1 MRAAGAAAEW
11 SLAGVGCVRQIVMA
25 GADDAGERA
34 DRFLAARFDGAS
46 RSRIKGLIEAGAV
59 TVDGATLSD
68 PAFRV
73 KAGHTFAILVPE
85 PVAAEPEAQ
94 DIALAVVYEDEEVI
108 VVDKPAGM
116 VVHPAPGN
124 PDGTL
129 VNALLAHCGASL
141 QGIGGVRRPGI
152 VHRIDKDTSG
162 LLVAAKTEAALTGL
176 QRQFADHS
184 AARTYSAVVWG
195 VPNPLAGEI
204 EGPIGRHPVDRQRMA
219 IVTRGGRAALT
230 RYRTVRRVGSRA
242 ALLECRLATGRT
254 HQIRVHLAS
263 RGHPLVGDPVYGR
276 TRGARQACS
285 DAAARAALA
294 GFSRQALHAATL
306 GFSHP
311 ITGMWLEFQSPLPQ
325 DIGTLLAR
333 LELI

>member
-1 MRAAGAAAEW
+1 MTAGEDGD
-11 SLAGVGCVRQIVMA
+11 LRIIVAGPE
-25 GADDAGERA
+25 DAGERA
-34 DRFLAARFDGAS
+34 DRFLAARLDDTS
-46 RSRIKGLIEAGAV
+46 RSRIKGLIEGGAI
-59 TVDGATLSD
+59 TVDGGTLSD
-68 PAFRV
+68 PALRV
-73 KAGHTFAILVPE
+73 KAGQTFAILVPE
-85 PVAAEPEAQ
+85 PVAAEPIAQ
-94 DIALAVVYEDEEVI
+94 EIALTIVYEDEALI
-108 VVDKPAGM
+108 VVDKAAGM

-129 VNALLAHCGASL
+129 VNALLAHCGPSL
-141 QGIGGVRRPGI
+141 AGIGGVERPGI
-152 VHRIDKDTSG
+152 VHRLDKDTSG
-162 LLVAAKTEAALTGL
+162 LLVVAKTEAAIVGL

-195 VPNPLAGEI
+195 VPNPLEGTI

-219 IVTRGGRAALT
+219 IVRRGGREAVT

-254 HQIRVHLAS
+254 HQIRVHLSS

-276 TRGARQACS
+276 SRGARQAGN
-285 DAAARAALA
+285 DPAARAALD

-311 ITGMWLEFQSPLPQ
+311 ITGMWLEFESPMPQ
-325 DIGTLLAR
+325 DMGALLGR

>member
-1 MRAAGAAAEW
+1 MGG
-11 SLAGVGCVRQIVMA
+11 SVRQIVMA
-25 GADDAGERA
+25 GEEDAGERA
-34 DRFLAARFDGAS
+34 DRVLAARLDGAS

-59 TVDGATLSD
+59 TVDGRTLSD

-73 KAGHTFAILVPE
+73 KGGQNFAIVVPE
-85 PVAAEPEAQ
+85 PEAAEPVPQ
-94 DIALAVVYEDEEVI
+94 DIRLSVVYEDEEVI

-129 VNALLAHCGASL
+129 VNALLAHCGQSL
-141 QGIGGVRRPGI
+141 RGIGGVRRPGI

-162 LLVAAKTEAALTGL
+162 LLVVAKSEPALAGL

-184 AARTYSAVVWG
+184 AARSYLAVVWG
-195 VPNPLAGEI
+195 TPNPLAGEI
-204 EGPIGRHPVDRQRMA
+204 EGAIGRHPVDRQRMA

-230 RYRTVRRVGSRA
+230 RYRTIRRVGSRA

-254 HQIRVHLAS
+254 HQIRVHLAA

-276 TRGARQACS
+276 TRGARNAGS
-285 DAAARAALA
+285 DAAAQAALD
-294 GFSRQALHAATL
+294 GFARQALHAATL

-311 ITGMWLEFQSPLPQ
+311 ITGMWLEFESPIPD
-325 DIGTLLAR
+325 DIGTLVAR